1 MPLLHLGLQHV
12 QLEQKAVQHP
22 MNRVKNALL
31 EHPAH
36 PVPQHAKPATG
47 ESSTTTTVVVVV
59 IV

>member
-1 MPLLHLGLQHV
+1 MQPTRVVSKHVLQ
-12 QLEQKAVQHP
+12 EPKATFHP